1 MQTADGPQQQPL
13 EARFKGVV
21 ALPSEALAVLAPG
34 EIGWVTVAG
43 EERSLF
49 GLALEAWRHWTGGIL
64 AAVGG

>member
-1 MQTADGPQQQPL
+1 
-13 EARFKGVV
+13 
-21 ALPSEALAVLAPG
+21 VLAPG